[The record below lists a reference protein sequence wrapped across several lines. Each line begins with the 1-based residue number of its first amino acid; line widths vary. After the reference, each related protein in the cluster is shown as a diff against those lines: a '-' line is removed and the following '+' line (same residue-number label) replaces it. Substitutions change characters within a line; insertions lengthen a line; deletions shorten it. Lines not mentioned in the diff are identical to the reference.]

1 MCDFKKELWD
11 EGYYSKTNRDSDVCI
26 LDGIGRVTKYHPI
39 QKKGKEDQWYLEINE
54 KGNRWLEWYKNAK

>member
-39 QKKGKEDQWYLEINE
+39 QKKGKEEE
-54 KGNRWLEWYKNAK
+54 VSGNK